1 MAYSLSTSL
10 NDVKGVGEKTY
21 ASFENK
27 GITTVRDLLLS
38 LPLHYLD
45 RSEVGQI
52 KDLSQEKEITFVGEV
67 TSTSNYYRR
76 PRSIQS
82 ATVKDETGRVKL
94 MWFNNKYILS
104 QLKKGEKFLIS
115 GKLTKK
121 KSLVHPQIEAI
132 SMDSVH
138 TGRIVPVYS
147 SKFGLQIGKVRR
159 IIKGI
164 VDNLEVDKQTDLQTF
179 IDDVPS
185 LSKVLPYLH
194 YPDDKDQVVQAKE
207 RLSLEELLVLIQTS
221 NRIKEEWSNLN
232 DKKNIF
238 STTVDEEKV
247 IPTSIPFTL
256 TSAQLRS
263 VKEIL
268 GDLEKNQ
275 PMNRL
280 LIGDVGSGKTVV
292 AGTAAYHLINSGQ
305 SVALVAPTK
314 ILATQHFETIN
325 SLFPDLPVQLI
336 SVGEK
341 SNYDQ
346 PGLYIGTHG
355 LINRLAKIKPALV
368 IYDEQHRFGV
378 GHRSSSL
385 NLEIVPHILT
395 MSATP
400 IPRSLMLT
408 IFSHLELSVIDEM
421 PAGRKPVET
430 FLATKAKQESS
441 YQWVEKLMAEGDK
454 KQAIIVCPF
463 IEQSSNDAFSEVAN
477 VTDKYDQLKKFY
489 KNRLRVAKL
498 HGRMKKK
505 EQDEITNK
513 LFAGEIDILVT
524 TPIVEV
530 GVDLPSATIIMIENA
545 ERFGLAS
552 LHQLR
557 GRVGRRGQQGYCV
570 LFSESKTQTTKN
582 RLKVF
587 CEEKNGM
594 KLAEFDLQ
602 NRGAGDIFGMAQSG
616 LDSLRFAN
624 WANIELISTARSL
637 YNQIDQKKWKP
648 LLAKPSQE
656 DKKIPLAN

>member
-1 MAYSLSTSL
+1 MSYFLDTSL
-10 NDVKGVGEKTY
+10 DQVKGIGDKIF
-21 ASFENK
+21 ASFESK
-27 GITTVRDLLLS
+27 GIVTVRDLLLS

-45 RSEVGQI
+45 RSQVGQI
-52 KDLSQEKEITFVGEV
+52 KDLNEEKEITFVGEV
-67 TSTSNYYRR
+67 TSTSNFYRR

-94 MWFNNKYILS
+94 MWFNNKYILA

-121 KSLVHPQIEAI
+121 KLLVHPQVEAI
-132 SMDSVH
+132 SLDNIH

-147 SKFGLQIGKVRR
+147 AKFGLQIGKVRR

-164 VDNLEVDKQTDLQTF
+164 VDNLEVDDLTDLHHF
-179 IDDVPS
+179 IKDIPS
-185 LSKVLPYLH
+185 LSIVLPYLH
-194 YPDDKDQVVQAKE
+194 YPENKDQVVQAKE
-207 RLSLEELLVLIQTS
+207 RLALEELLLLIQTS
-221 NRIKEEWSNLN
+221 NRIKEEWANLN

-238 STTVDEEKV
+238 SITLADEEL
-247 IPTSIPFTL
+247 IPTSVPFTL
-256 TSAQLRS
+256 TAAQLRS
-263 VKEIL
+263 VKEIM
-268 GDLEKNQ
+268 GDLEKSQ

-292 AGTAAYHLINSGQ
+292 AGTAAHHLIKSGQ

-314 ILATQHFETIN
+314 ILATQHFETIQ
-325 SLFPDLPVQLI
+325 SLFPDIPVYLLT
-336 SVGEK
+336 VGEK
-341 SNYDQ
+341 NTYDQ

-355 LINRLAKIKPALV
+355 VINRLEKIKPALV

-378 GHRSSSL
+378 SHRSQGL
-385 NLEIVPHILT
+385 DLEIVPHILT
-395 MSATP
+395 MTATP

-408 IFSHLELSVIDEM
+408 IFSHLQLSVIDEM

-441 YQWVEKLMAEGDK
+441 YEWIEKLMSEGDK

-463 IEQSSNDAFSEVAN
+463 IEQSVNDAFSEVAN
-477 VTDKYDQLKKFY
+477 VTDKYEEVKKFY
-489 KNRLRVAKL
+489 GKRLKVAKL
-498 HGRMKKK
+498 HGRMKKN
-505 EQDEITNK
+505 EQESVTND
-513 LFAGEIDILVT
+513 LFAGKIDILVT

-530 GVDLPSATIIMIENA
+530 GVDLPAATIIMIENA

-624 WANIELISTARSL
+624 WANIELISQARSI
-637 YNQIDQKKWKP
+637 YNQIDQKKWQP
-648 LLAKPSQE
+648 LLSNNSQ
-656 DKKIPLAN
+656 DNSKIPLAN